1 MESLLNAGVGLA
13 PLALLTNEAAADL
26 PAAFVRFDQRLR
38 SPDVS
43 DTVREKLLGST
54 YVLGGLRYA
63 EDRLLEVYMS
73 LNNILEDSTT
83 YQGIM
88 RRGQARG
95 RQDTLL
101 SMARRKFGPPT
112 PQAEAALRAVADLPR
127 LERMAERI
135 FDVTGWD
142 DLLATE

>member
-1 MESLLNAGVGLA
+1 MEPLLTAGVGLA

-26 PAAFVRFDQRLR
+26 PAAFERFHQRLR
-38 SPDVS
+38 SPAVS

-73 LNNILEDSTT
+73 LHNILEDSTT

-101 SMARRKFGPPT
+101 EMGQKRFGPPT
-112 PQAEAALRAVADLPR
+112 TQAEAAVRATADIDRLR
-127 LERMAERI
+127 RMAERI

>member
-1 MESLLNAGVGLA
+1 MEPLLSAGVGLA
-13 PLALLTNEAAADL
+13 PLAMLTNEAAADL
-26 PAAFVRFDQRLR
+26 PAAFERFHQRLR
-38 SPDVS
+38 SPEVT

-63 EDRLLEVYMS
+63 EDRLLELYMS
-73 LNNILEDSTT
+73 LHNILEDSTT

-88 RRGQARG
+88 RRGALRG

-101 SMARRKFGPPT
+101 EQAQERFGPPA
-112 PQAEAALRAVADLPR
+112 PQAEAAVRSVTDVPR
-127 LERMAERI
+127 LQRMARR
-135 FDVTGWD
+135 VLHATGWD